1 MGEER
6 TARARVEVQDPKLS
20 PEANRILSEE
30 TREALGTDEVEVSES
45 RAEGL
50 GREDLAEQGSPL
62 SSNMMRSRVL
72 VGMTVAA
79 AVVIAAILLLV
90 TGDWPWLLLA
100 VAVLLAAVV
109 FVTFGQFE
117 TTTNVEQPSPQRV
130 DTLEREGVRD
140 PEEVVNT
147 AVRQFAGAQESATD
161 EATDTD
167 ASRPFEEAGTG
178 TIGQQVEQTPS
189 SSATESEGQRG
200 ES

>member
-20 PEANRILSEE
+20 PEANRILTEE

-178 TIGQQVEQTPS
+178 TIGQQVEQT
-189 SSATESEGQRG
+189 
-200 ES
+200 